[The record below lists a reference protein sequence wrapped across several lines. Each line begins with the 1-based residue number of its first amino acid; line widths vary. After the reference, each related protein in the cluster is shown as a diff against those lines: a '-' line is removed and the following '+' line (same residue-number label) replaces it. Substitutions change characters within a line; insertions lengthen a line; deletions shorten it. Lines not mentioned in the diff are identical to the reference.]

1 MPLTRYTDYALR
13 TLIYLGINKGRSCT
27 IPEIA
32 ERYQISKNHLMKI
45 VHQLGREGL
54 IDTVRGRGGGL
65 KLARPPQTVSVG
77 EVVRLTEEDLNVVEC
92 FDGTTNQCQIS
103 SACVLSSAIDNAL
116 AAFLDVLDGVTLADI
131 IKPERELAKLLG
143 LKRA

>member
-1 MPLTRYTDYALR
+1 MGVLVVDHPR
-13 TLIYLGINKGRSCT
+13 
-27 IPEIA
+27 
-32 ERYQISKNHLMKI
+32 
-45 VHQLGREGL
+45 V
-54 IDTVRGRGGGL
+54 
-65 KLARPPQTVSVG
+65 VG
-77 EVVRLTEEDLNVVEC
+77 EIGLRLTEEDLNVVEC